1 MAGGLAGTVGAPV
14 QSVVV
19 VGNRNDPDHAPI
31 LLQHMVAQTAKEPA
45 KRFNPAMRTIVR
57 VRFGPLYSFSV
68 GINADFLGYP

>member
-31 LLQHMVAQTAKEPA
+31 LLQHMVAQTAKDPA

-57 VRFGPLYSFSV
+57 WTVNGQFGETGAFVL
-68 GINADFLGYP
+68 